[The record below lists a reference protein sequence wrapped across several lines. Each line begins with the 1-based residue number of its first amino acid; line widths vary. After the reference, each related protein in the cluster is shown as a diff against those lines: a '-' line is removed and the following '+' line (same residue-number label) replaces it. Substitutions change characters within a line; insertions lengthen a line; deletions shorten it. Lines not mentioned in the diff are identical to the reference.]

1 MGYDIHTV
9 EIDSQHAAVV
19 SETCS
24 MDGVGAFLGR
34 AFEQVLGA
42 LGPEAVA
49 VDGMPFARYDM
60 VEGEARRDG
69 EATPVGLFRVEAGFP
84 CPPDL
89 DLDGD
94 VHTITLPG
102 GTAAVTTHVGAYSG
116 VAAAYQAIE
125 EWFTTSGH
133 RPTGAPWE
141 TYLDG
146 PEVPEPR
153 TTVTWPCTLV

>member
-1 MGYDIHTV
+1 MNYDIHTV
-9 EIDSQHAAVV
+9 EIESQHAAVV

-24 MDGVGAFLGR
+24 VQEVGPFLGR
-34 AFEQVLGA
+34 AFEQVLSA
-42 LGPEAVA
+42 LAHEAVA
-49 VDGMPFARYDM
+49 VDGKPFARYDM
-60 VEGEARRDG
+60 VESEARRDG
-69 EATPVGLFRVEAGFP
+69 EAAPVGLFRVEAGFP
-84 CPPDL
+84 CPANL

-102 GTAAVTTHVGAYSG
+102 GTAAVTTHVGAYSD

-125 EWFTTSGH
+125 QWFAASGH

-146 PEVPEPR
+146 PEVPQPR
-153 TTVTWPCTLV
+153 TTVTWPCTLA

>member
-9 EIDSQHAAVV
+9 EVDSQHAAVL
-19 SETCS
+19 SRTCS
-24 MDGVGAFLGR
+24 MDELGPFLADAFDT
-34 AFEQVLGA
+34 VLGA
-42 LGPEAVA
+42 LARAAVP
-49 VDGMPFARYDM
+49 VDGKPFARYDM
-60 VEGEARRDG
+60 VDG
-69 EATPVGLFRVEAGFP
+69 GFSVEAGFP
-84 CPPDL
+84 CPPNL

-102 GTAAVTTHVGAYSG
+102 GTAALTTHIGPYAG

-153 TTVTWPCTLV
+153 TTVTWPCTLD

>member
-1 MGYDIHTV
+1 MAYDIHTV
-9 EIDSQHAAVV
+9 EIESQHAAVV

-34 AFEQVLGA
+34 AFDQVLGA
-42 LGPEAVA
+42 LARAAVP
-49 VDGMPFARYDM
+49 VDGKPFARYDM
-60 VEGEARRDG
+60 VDG
-69 EATPVGLFRVEAGFP
+69 GFHVEAGFP
-84 CPPDL
+84 CPADL

-102 GTAAVTTHVGAYSG
+102 GTAAVTTHVGAYSD
-116 VAAAYQAIE
+116 VAAAYKAIE
-125 EWFTTSGH
+125 EWFAVSGH

-146 PEVPEPR
+146 PEVPQPR
-153 TTVTWPCTLV
+153 TTVTWPCTLA

>member
-1 MGYDIHTV
+1 MAYDIHTV
-9 EIDSQHAAVV
+9 EIESQHAAVV

-34 AFEQVLGA
+34 AFDQVLGVLA
-42 LGPEAVA
+42 RAAVP
-49 VDGMPFARYDM
+49 VDGKPFARYDM
-60 VEGEARRDG
+60 VEGGFRRDG
-69 EATPVGLFRVEAGFP
+69 EAAPVGLLRVEAGFP
-84 CPPDL
+84 CPADL

-102 GTAAVTTHVGAYSG
+102 GTAAVTTHVGAYSD

-125 EWFTTSGH
+125 QWFATSGH

-146 PEVPEPR
+146 PEVPQPR
-153 TTVTWPCTLV
+153 TTVTWPCTLD

>member
-1 MGYDIHTV
+1 MTYDVHTV
-9 EIDSQHAAVV
+9 QIESQHAAVLSRMCTV
-19 SETCS
+19 
-24 MDGVGAFLGR
+24 DQVGPFLAEAFDS
-34 AFEQVLGA
+34 VLGA
-42 LGPEAVA
+42 LARAAIP
-49 VDGMPFARYDM
+49 VDGKPFARYDR
-60 VEGEARRDG
+60 VDG
-69 EATPVGLFRVEAGFP
+69 GFRIEAGFP
-84 CPPDL
+84 CPADL

-102 GTAAVTTHVGAYSG
+102 GTAAVTTHVGAYSD

-125 EWFTTSGH
+125 AWLSSSGH

-153 TTVTWPCTLV
+153 TTVTWPCTID